1 MITARNQFGHYAM
14 EATVFVLVLGSLS
27 MIWPSIMVLIF
38 GLFLLLQP
46 FGIEQQIT
54 MLIGAEINN
63 VPIVLT
69 SLRQS
74 DLPAI
79 LS

>member
-1 MITARNQFGHYAM
+1 MITARNHYAM